1 MPDAVPD
8 PVSVQPVVAPLTSAA
23 LFLVGTIE
31 PGGESAVRDV
41 LPDLAAVARSLGF
54 RYPDAGLA
62 CVAGFGSSAW
72 DRLFAG

>member
-8 PVSVQPVVAPLTSAA
+8 PVAVQPVVAPLTNAA

-31 PGGESAVRDV
+31 PGGEDAVREV

-62 CVAGFGSSAW
+62 C
-72 DRLFAG
+72 